1 VGRLRAAGCAV
12 LLLAAVFA
20 GSGGAETLPAPDA
33 AEASLLAAVQ
43 ALRDGRFNDGF
54 DRVQAL
60 VKHEPNF
67 RLAQLIYSELLAV
80 RSGLKGGSPLTDTAD
95 PRVQEL
101 MDEYRLR
108 LRDTARAPAAGLLP
122 DDVLKLSSDTR
133 YAVVVDL
140 QRARL
145 YVLENRDGGLHLL
158 RSYYASI
165 ARNGFGKVSSGD
177 LRTPVG
183 IYHITGY
190 KPGAQ
195 LPDLYGAGAF
205 PVNYP
210 NVWDRQHGRTGY
222 GIWLHGVPHDTY
234 VRPPRTSEGCVVL
247 SNDDLLALK
256 PYLDGRGVTP
266 VIFSDDLRW
275 QPPAASRALRNT
287 LTRDIDRWRARWS
300 ARDTAGYLKFYA
312 PDFRTDDGM
321 TRSAFAAYKQRINAD
336 KRYIKVAVHDLSL
349 FRYPGDPDLVLAEFI
364 QDYRSDGYHDVARKQ
379 QYWRRQPDGR
389 WQIVLEAGG

>member
-1 VGRLRAAGCAV
+1 MGRLRAAGCAV

-20 GSGGAETLPAPDA
+20 GSGAAETLPAPDA

-60 VKHEPNF
+60 VKREPNF

-80 RSGLKGGSPLTDTAD
+80 RSGLKGGSPLSDTSD

-101 MDEYRLR
+101 LDEYRLR

-140 QRARL
+140 RRARL

-190 KPGAQ
+190 KPGAK

-222 GIWLHGVPHDTY
+222 GIWLHGVPRDTY

-256 PYLDGRGVTP
+256 PYLDSRGVTP

-275 QPPAASRALRNT
+275 QPPAASRALRDT
-287 LTRDIDRWRARWS
+287 LIHDIDRWRARWS

-321 TRSAFAAYKQRINAD
+321 TRSAFAAYKQRVNAS
-336 KRYIKVAVHDLSL
+336 KRYIKVSVRDLSL
-349 FRYPGDPDLVLAEFI
+349 FRYPGAPDLVLAEFT
-364 QDYRSDGYHDVARKQ
+364 QDYRSDGYHNVARKQ